1 MSGGHIPL
9 TPALL
14 QAMAR
19 EAAEQGIPLDE
30 AAAHL
35 AHAPDLCE
43 VFAVAYRAA
52 AQAEVA

>member
-1 MSGGHIPL
+1 MNHIREF
-9 TPALL
+9 TTADL

-35 AHAPDLCE
+35 VHAPKLYE
-43 VFAVAYRAA
+43 AFAEAYRAV